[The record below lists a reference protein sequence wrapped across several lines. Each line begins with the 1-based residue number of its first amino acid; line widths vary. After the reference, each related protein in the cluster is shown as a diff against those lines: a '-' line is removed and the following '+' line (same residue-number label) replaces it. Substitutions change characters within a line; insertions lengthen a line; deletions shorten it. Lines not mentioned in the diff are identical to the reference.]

1 MSLLQSMFTLDPS
14 VVEKVLRPI
23 MVYVFLIAGLRLAG
37 KRELAQMNP
46 FDLVVL
52 LTISNTVQNAII
64 GRDDSVTGGL
74 IGAATLLIVNHIAVR
89 LVYAHKR
96 VQHIVEGTPTE
107 LIKSG
112 RVVTANLEAELVTPE
127 ELEAAALKQ
136 GFTSLDEI
144 DRAIL
149 EPGGSMTFFHKR
161 PTPDEARDE
170 AIMQRLDRI
179 SAQLAALRA

>member
-1 MSLLQSMFTLDPS
+1 
-14 VVEKVLRPI
+14 
-23 MVYVFLIAGLRLAG
+23 
-37 KRELAQMNP
+37 
-46 FDLVVL
+46 
-52 LTISNTVQNAII
+52 
-64 GRDDSVTGGL
+64 
-74 IGAATLLIVNHIAVR
+74 
-89 LVYAHKR
+89 
-96 VQHIVEGTPTE
+96 
-107 LIKSG
+107 
-112 RVVTANLEAELVTPE
+112 VTANLEAELVTPE

-149 EPGGSMTFFHKR
+149 EPGGSITFFHKR